1 MKRSNVRV
9 SVISPGFIKTPMTDQ
24 NDFPMPMIESPEFAA
39 NETFKGLTNSKS
51 FEIHFPKKF
60 TFIMKVLKIM
70 PNWLY
75 LRLIKKG
82 MSLIGR

>member
-39 NETFKGLTNSKS
+39 NETFKGLTN
-51 FEIHFPKKF
+51 
-60 TFIMKVLKIM
+60 
-70 PNWLY
+70 
-75 LRLIKKG
+75 
-82 MSLIGR
+82 